1 MMLNQTR
8 HFKYLQQNMN
18 ENEEK
23 KGESNLFSDKEKQ
36 IVNDS
41 VNLLQIELIHLPRKL
56 YFSF

>member
-1 MMLNQTR
+1 
-8 HFKYLQQNMN
+8 MN

-36 IVNDS
+36 IVSDS

>member
-36 IVNDS
+36 IVSDS

>member
-18 ENEEK
+18 KNEEK

-36 IVNDS
+36 IVSDS